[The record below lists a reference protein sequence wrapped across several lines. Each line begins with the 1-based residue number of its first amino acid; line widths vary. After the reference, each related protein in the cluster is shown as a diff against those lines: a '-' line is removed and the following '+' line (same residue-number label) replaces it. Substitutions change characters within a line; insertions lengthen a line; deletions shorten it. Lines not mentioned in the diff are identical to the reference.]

1 MGLIESLS
9 TAGKVIA
16 AIWRHGSRFL
26 FSIACACT
34 AVAIVLRL
42 GVYFEMAHGKDLWEQ
57 YGLIL
62 TVAATAAWVLTPIK
76 YLAEKQ
82 NRLVVFIP
90 DEQQSFWHHVPQPDG
105 KVNTQFAFQFYIT
118 NMTEGPFHPSRVRI
132 SWPWI
137 HSDRILTSLIATKH
151 PRGELFSRDFAVRS
165 HGRQPCSADLM
176 VIGAVGG
183 AKRTGQ

>member
-1 MGLIESLS
+1 
-9 TAGKVIA
+9 
-16 AIWRHGSRFL
+16 
-26 FSIACACT
+26 
-34 AVAIVLRL
+34 
-42 GVYFEMAHGKDLWEQ
+42 
-57 YGLIL
+57 
-62 TVAATAAWVLTPIK
+62 
-76 YLAEKQ
+76 
-82 NRLVVFIP
+82 VVFIP

-183 AKRTGQ
+183 AKRTRPMTVSIRVQDHAGRWHKIVFRRLRDPRFRSVQAKRSWLAIGLIVAAVFAAVVVAVEVWGWIYYR